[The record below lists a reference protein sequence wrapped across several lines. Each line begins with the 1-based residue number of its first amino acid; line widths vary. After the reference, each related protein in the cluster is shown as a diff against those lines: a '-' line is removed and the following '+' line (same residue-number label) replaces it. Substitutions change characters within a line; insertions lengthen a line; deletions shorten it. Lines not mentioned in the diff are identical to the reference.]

1 MYLGIDNYYYRYL
14 FVIYAQQTFPFP
26 YNLAIGRK
34 LIRLHIPNHSIMLF
48 TFTGISTVFG
58 GTQCNCHQCQ
68 NEAVCSYNNTCD
80 CIEDYVGDTCSERY
94 SERCGGRVMCQN
106 GAECVYD
113 EGG

>member
-1 MYLGIDNYYYRYL
+1 MNIVCHFSL
-14 FVIYAQQTFPFP
+14 
-26 YNLAIGRK
+26 
-34 LIRLHIPNHSIMLF
+34 
-48 TFTGISTVFG
+48 TGISTVFG

-113 EGG
+113 ERGRYSITLNHDIHEM

>member
-1 MYLGIDNYYYRYL
+1 MLKRLPTYPVY
-14 FVIYAQQTFPFP
+14 TFD
-26 YNLAIGRK
+26 LA
-34 LIRLHIPNHSIMLF
+34 
-48 TFTGISTVFG
+48 GISTVFG
-58 GTQCNCHQCQ
+58 GTQCNCHQCL

-113 EGG
+113 KGG